1 MQFMSEKKAN
11 FSQYKIFWNKLDYL
25 KIDQISL
32 KHDWFANPGIYFIK

>member
-1 MQFMSEKKAN
+1 MSEKKAD

-25 KIDQISL
+25 KIDSISL